1 MFDLLWYPGT
11 VCCLSNYSLYFF
23 KYMVSNSFLN
33 PLLRF
38 LSMIQMFLRYDCN
51 SRRSSLTTLL
61 NLTWLISLS
70 SLGLSSLEILF
81 FKYFGL
87 SFVDFLIVSND
98 PKIPGNIILRL
109 QRIRSTM
116 STIFHPFTSSCISY
130 KNYGRMSKK
139 LTYHFSSRP
148 PLNFSSLFLLYPE
161 EAWLLYFVIQFV
173 CESIRQ
179 SRVFQYTLLYIY
191 FGSYTRLSCNLIK

>member
-1 MFDLLWYPGT
+1 MFDLFWNPGT

-23 KYMVSNSFLN
+23 KYMVSNSFKN
-33 PLLRF
+33 TLLRF

-87 SFVDFLIVSND
+87 SFVDFLIVDEKIENVSND

-109 QRIRSTM
+109 QRIRSTWSLNLSPNHIITKYVQTCCYIKVRVWGM
-116 STIFHPFTSSCISY
+116 PWPKTFATHFHAQFRFPDKSCVFIELVVCNIFVVNI
-130 KNYGRMSKK
+130 
-139 LTYHFSSRP
+139 
-148 PLNFSSLFLLYPE
+148 NF
-161 EAWLLYFVIQFV
+161 
-173 CESIRQ
+173 
-179 SRVFQYTLLYIY
+179 
-191 FGSYTRLSCNLIK
+191 K